1 MVSRIC
7 KLIDERVAG
16 TEDFPEKKDAWTLE
30 GGLEAVRLFL
40 KEPNTLFD
48 DMVKKLQEYPAIKDM
63 LCNILFRGVRYTF
76 EIDNLNIN
84 IGIMFGFIREKD
96 NAVLIAN
103 RLYETKMYNLF
114 LSEAEQDGLKNGGK
128 KIVKIVV

>member
-1 MVSRIC
+1 
-7 KLIDERVAG
+7 
-16 TEDFPEKKDAWTLE
+16 
-30 GGLEAVRLFL
+30 
-40 KEPNTLFD
+40 
-48 DMVKKLQEYPAIKDM
+48 MVKKLQEYPAIKDM

-114 LSEAEQDGLKNGGK
+114 LSEAEQDGLKNEGK